1 MRRPPGK
8 CSGGASW
15 VQNVV
20 ARADASVPVAVGPR
34 RVLRSAVPQIVEV
47 GERMPGE

>member
-1 MRRPPGK
+1 M
-8 CSGGASW
+8 
-15 VQNVV
+15 QNAV

-47 GERMPGE
+47 GGRMPGE